1 MNQPVR
7 TLKLFVALLLT
18 CTCLVGITF
27 AQDSGQAKPRAMF
40 LAIPPH
46 SYYPVAP
53 SSSQLTQW
61 VYSFTYNGQKYTP
74 TIVGTDPRTTNVTT
88 TTPVFIVPIKMVFPK
103 NNGNKTY
110 DPLKN
115 KFPGQSVSVL
125 QTILNSPIFV
135 GIDFKQGGVDLG
147 KTQYEDAY
155 ERASFWKYVS
165 KHKNYH
171 VLLGK
176 PTVLAEQTITVQP
189 GQGNVGSNPFGGG
202 LVGYFDPNLMDN
214 LIQGYLHKFTQIHP
228 NALPLFITYETYLS
242 CGSGCAIGGYH
253 SANGNQPGGQTYS
266 FTTAIDPGHFAEDT
280 NALSHEFGEWL
291 LDPFVDN
298 PGCGGAM
305 ENGDPLETE
314 PNYGA
319 FNYTVGGFTYHLQDL
334 TLISYFGAPR
344 NTSLKSWFTFQNE
357 KNVTAP
363 CDRGSF

>member
-1 MNQPVR
+1 MV
-7 TLKLFVALLLT
+7 LICACLAGVA
-18 CTCLVGITF
+18 F
-27 AQDSGQAKPRAMF
+27 AQDSTDSKPRAIY

-46 SYYPVAP
+46 SYYPVQP

-61 VYSFTYNGQKYTP
+61 IYNYSYKSNKYSP
-74 TIVGTDPRTTNVTT
+74 TIVGTDPRTTNITT
-88 TTPVFIVPIKMVFPK
+88 TTPVFIVPIKMVFGK
-103 NNGNKTY
+103 SNGNKTY

-115 KFPGQSVSVL
+115 KFPGQKVSVL
-125 QTILNSPIFV
+125 QTILNSPIFE

-155 ERASFWKYVS
+155 ERGSFWKYVS
-165 KHKNYH
+165 KNTKYH

-176 PTVLAEQTITVQP
+176 PTVLAEQTIKVTP
-189 GQGNVGSNPFGGG
+189 AEGQVGNNPFGGG
-202 LVGYFDPNLMDN
+202 LVGYFDPNVMDS
-214 LIQGYLHKFTQIHP
+214 LIQGYMQKFSQIHP
-228 NALPLFITYETYLS
+228 NSLPLFITYETYLS

-253 SANGNQPGGQTYS
+253 SANGGQPGGQTYS

-291 LDPFVDN
+291 LDPFTDN
-298 PGCGGAM
+298 NSPCGIM

-319 FNYTVGGFTYHLQDL
+319 FPYTSKGFTYHLQDL
-334 TLISYFGAPR
+334 VFISYFGAPR

-357 KNVTAP
+357 TNVTAP